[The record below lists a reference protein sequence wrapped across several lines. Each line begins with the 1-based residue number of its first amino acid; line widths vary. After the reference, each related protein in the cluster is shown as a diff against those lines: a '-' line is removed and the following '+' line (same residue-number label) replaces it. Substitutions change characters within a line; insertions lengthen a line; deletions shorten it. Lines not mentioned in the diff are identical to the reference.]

1 MSDLFFFIYQVK
13 ALKTIM
19 QKLTVKMSNIYY
31 YVPDTRQTLYTIQK
45 KKTYMKQILFI
56 ICFLVQLRKQA

>member
-1 MSDLFFFIYQVK
+1 
-13 ALKTIM
+13 M

-45 KKTYMKQILFI
+45 NLHEADTIYYLFSCTIEKTSLKQIAYLSFHYE
-56 ICFLVQLRKQA
+56 K